1 MVPTLVGAHQL
12 QTVISSQLFA
22 RAKGVFVDGTT
33 RVTVERD
40 PIPRYATRGEG
51 AYLIDVDGNR
61 ILDLNNNFTTLIHGH
76 GYAPIEEALIR
87 QIRSGTCFANP
98 TEHEIALAELLC
110 ERVPAIDSMR
120 FVNTGSEAVMFAIKA
135 ARAFTGRSAIA
146 KIEGAYHGSYDWAE
160 VSQGSTPVNWGQ
172 ASAPASVPSYR
183 GMPPTVLNEV
193 VTLRLNDAEGAD
205 RLIRQNGERLA
216 AVLLDPTPSRAG
228 LITPAQEFIAA
239 VTKAARAHGVLVIAD
254 EVLNFRQAYEGASH
268 RHGID
273 ADLITLGKIIG
284 GGLPIGAIGGRS
296 EVMSVFDAGKG
307 RPLLPQGGT
316 FSANPLS
323 MVAGLASMQA
333 LTPAAFA
340 HLEALGEHVRR
351 GLRAAIDRHGAPFC
365 VMGVASLFRIH
376 PSRVEPREYR
386 DTVLAAPQM
395 EAMRALSR
403 HFVSLGVMMPV
414 GAAGSLSMPM
424 TTADCDLIV
433 SALEEFVTHRTD
445 LMEALA
451 HD

>member
-1 MVPTLVGAHQL
+1 M

-33 RVTVERD
+33 RITVERD

-51 AYLIDVDGNR
+51 AYLIDADGNR

-76 GYAPIEEALIR
+76 AYAPIEEALIR

-98 TEHEIALAELLC
+98 TEHEIVLAELLC

-120 FVNTGSEAVMFAIKA
+120 FVNSGSEAVMFAIKA

-160 VSQGSTPVNWGQ
+160 VSQASSPANWGP
-172 ASAPASVPSYR
+172 ASAPASVVAYR
-183 GMPPTVLNEV
+183 GAPASVLDEV
-193 VTLRLNDAEGAD
+193 VTLRLNDPESAD
-205 RLIRQNGERLA
+205 RLIRENGQRLA
-216 AVLLDPTPSRAG
+216 AILLDPTPSRAG
-228 LITPAQEFIAA
+228 LITPTQEFIAA
-239 VTKAARAHGVLVIAD
+239 VTKAARAHGVLLIAD
-254 EVLNFRQAYEGASH
+254 EVLNFRQAYQGASH
-268 RHGID
+268 RHHID

-284 GGLPIGAIGGRS
+284 GGLPIGAIGGRHD
-296 EVMSVFDAGKG
+296 VMSVFDAGKS

-323 MVAGLASMQA
+323 MVAGLASMRG

-340 HLEALGEHVRR
+340 HLETLGEHVRS
-351 GLRAAIDRHGAPFC
+351 GLRATIDRHGVPLS
-365 VMGVASLFRIH
+365 VTGVASLFRIH
-376 PSRVEPREYR
+376 PSKVEPREYR
-386 DTVLAAPQM
+386 DTVLEPPQVK
-395 EAMRALSR
+395 AMSALNR
-403 HFVSLGVMMPV
+403 HFVNQGVLMPL
-414 GAAGSLSMPM
+414 GAAASLSMPM
-424 TTADCDLIV
+424 TTADCDLIL
-433 SALEEFVTHRTD
+433 SAFEEFVIHQPD